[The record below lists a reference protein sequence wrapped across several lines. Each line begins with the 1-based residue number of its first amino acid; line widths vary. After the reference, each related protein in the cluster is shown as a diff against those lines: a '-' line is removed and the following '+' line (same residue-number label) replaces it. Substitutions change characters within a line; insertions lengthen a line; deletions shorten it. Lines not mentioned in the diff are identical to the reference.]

1 MPASGKTTWALKR
14 VNANIARV
22 NKDDIRAMTQNSKFS
37 KKHEKLVLKIRDDI
51 IREYL
56 SDGISVIV
64 DDTNYNPIHE
74 KKIREIAHEYSADF
88 EVKEFDTSLE
98 ECIRR
103 DSLREKSVGRDVILR
118 IDLQRRMN
126 SSPLPIE
133 EKKNAIIVDID
144 GTIAKMNNRSPYD
157 WGRVGE
163 DAPHQDI
170 IDLVKLLSKDHEVII
185 VSGRDGSCWESTKNW
200 LIDNKV
206 PFSYIYMRLPNDR
219 RKDSIIKK
227 EIYDSFVKPLYQ
239 VKYVLDDRNQVVE
252 MWRDLG
258 LRVLQVAE
266 GDF

>member
-1 MPASGKTTWALKR
+1 MKK

-22 NKDDIRAMTQNSKFS
+22 NKDDIRAMTQNSNFS

-56 SDGISVIV
+56 SNGVSVIV

-88 EVKEFDTSLE
+88 EVKEFNTSLE

-118 IDLQRRMN
+118 IDQQRRMN
-126 SSPLPIE
+126 LRPSPSKD
-133 EKKNAIIVDID
+133 KKGAIIVDID
-144 GTIAKMNNRSPYD
+144 GTIAKMQNRSPYD
-157 WGRVGE
+157 WSRVGE
-163 DAPHQDI
+163 DIPHQDI
-170 IDLVKLLSKDHEVII
+170 IDLVKLLSKDYEILI
-185 VSGRDGSCWESTKNW
+185 VSGRDGSCWHLTRKW
-200 LIDNKV
+200 LIDNDV
-206 PFSYIYMRLPNDR
+206 PFSYVFMRAINDK

-227 EIYDSFVKPLYQ
+227 EIYNHFIEPTYE